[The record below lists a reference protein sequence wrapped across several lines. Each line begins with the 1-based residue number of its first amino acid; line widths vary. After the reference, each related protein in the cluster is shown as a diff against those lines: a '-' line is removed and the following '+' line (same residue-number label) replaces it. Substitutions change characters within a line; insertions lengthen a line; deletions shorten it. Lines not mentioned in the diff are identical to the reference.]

1 MMGEGGSRLW
11 LGSVG
16 CDGNVGHVMIGE
28 GGSRLWL
35 GCYGNVGHVMI
46 GSRHP

>member
-1 MMGEGGSRLW
+1 MIGEGGSRLW
-11 LGSVG
+11 LG

-35 GCYGNVGHVMI
+35 GALLHTGGRVTNSV
-46 GSRHP
+46 